1 MTGILLGKITEQ
13 DGCSPI
19 FLPCAHTKNYLSDSG
34 KKNKLNKYSLKDIIE
49 ISKLIHKMKINEKW
63 KLSEM
68 SKKTQQLL
76 KDIQI
81 DYLNE
86 RS

>member
-1 MTGILLGKITEQ
+1 MR
-13 DGCSPI
+13 
-19 FLPCAHTKNYLSDSG
+19 FSG
-34 KKNKLNKYSLKDIIE
+34 VTKLNKYSPKDIIE
-49 ISKLIHKMKINEKW
+49 ISKPIHKMKINEKW
-63 KLSEM
+63 KLSEI
-68 SKKTQQLL
+68 SKKTQKLF

>member
-1 MTGILLGKITEQ
+1 
-13 DGCSPI
+13 
-19 FLPCAHTKNYLSDSG
+19 
-34 KKNKLNKYSLKDIIE
+34 
-49 ISKLIHKMKINEKW
+49 
-63 KLSEM
+63 LSEM
-68 SKKTQQLL
+68 SKKTQQLF